1 MQEHLSQKQN
11 SENPFTEKSAQS
23 QAPIIRL
30 KFWEIDPVF
39 RCPLIGMCLTFSE
52 QQQLIKKAMISSKGK
67 TPFEIHEILVSCAK
81 NENRLS
87 KKVDRLLERKFGTKA
102 FALYQLEEHEFMKYW
117 NTCFEAGKYNAIFWA
132 AAVRPNLS
140 QDSIR
145 EIFGRVHMS
154 MHSNAEESAH
164 LNHRLELLKS
174 KFEIQ
179 NEKLKK
185 LSTAR
190 RDFQKEN
197 KALKNEHLRLKACLL
212 SYEKEKERF
221 LNELKNFKEK
231 SKVTE
236 IEKENENLKK
246 SLVEK
251 TEQIDNAQKS
261 LNNYEKLFAAMARE
275 FEIQKQV
282 NVKIKNETR
291 DTLQMMF
298 KINQCDN
305 HCPAFDLC
313 KKRILIVGGI
323 ARMEVLYRQLI
334 ESSGGVFEY
343 HEGHMKGGSKQLENS
358 LKRADL
364 VLCPVNCNS
373 HAACSM
379 VKNLCKK
386 HNKPVHML
394 SNFSLNIVS
403 QVISQANV

>member
-1 MQEHLSQKQN
+1 MQDNLSHKQN
-11 SENPFTEKSAQS
+11 SENPFTEKAAQT
-23 QAPIIRL
+23 QAPILRL
-30 KFWEIDPVF
+30 KFWEIDHVF
-39 RCPLIGMCLTFSE
+39 RCPLVGMCLSFSE
-52 QQQLIKKAMISSKGK
+52 QQQLLKKAMISNKIK

-81 NENRLS
+81 SENRLS

-117 NTCFEAGKYNAIFWA
+117 HTCFEAGKCNAIFWA

-145 EIFGRVHMS
+145 EIFGKVHMS
-154 MHSNAEESAH
+154 MHTNAEESAR

-174 KFEIQ
+174 KLEIQ

-185 LSTAR
+185 MNMYR
-190 RDFQKEN
+190 KDFQKEN
-197 KALKNEHLRLKACLL
+197 KVLKHENFRLKSFL
-212 SYEKEKERF
+212 SSNEMEKERF
-221 LNELKNFKEK
+221 LIELKKLKEQ
-231 SKVTE
+231 SKVSQ

-251 TEQIDNAQKS
+251 TEQINHAQKS
-261 LNNYEKLFAAMARE
+261 LTNYEKLFVAMARKC
-275 FEIQKQV
+275 EIQKQV
-282 NVKIKNETR
+282 NVKIKNETKE
-291 DTLQMMF
+291 TLQMMF
-298 KINQCDN
+298 KMNQCDN
-305 HCPAFDLC
+305 HCPVFDLC

-323 ARMEVLYRQLI
+323 ARMEALYRQLI

-343 HEGHMKGGSKQLENS
+343 HEGHMKGGSKKLENS

-394 SNFSLNIVS
+394 SNLSLNVVS
-403 QVISQANV
+403 QVISQAIV